1 MTTQE
6 FQKKIKRVLIT
17 LSDLCTHFQNRRYRT
32 RFRKW
37 VHRSVGNMRAS
48 RCCW

>member
-17 LSDLCTHFQNRRYRT
+17 EQEIQDKIQEVCAQI
-32 RFRKW
+32 
-37 VHRSVGNMRAS
+37 S
-48 RCCW
+48 R